1 MCKHQ
6 NGNRFVF
13 RINNGFVVIVIIGI
27 IQDLSISNEW
37 VLNKYDS
44 KLIGNNVQWRMKHIL
59 RSRCCYYSFNC
70 IIKPLQFKWVRSNCI
85 K

>member
-44 KLIGNNVQWRMKHIL
+44 KLIGNNVQ
-59 RSRCCYYSFNC
+59 
-70 IIKPLQFKWVRSNCI
+70 
-85 K
+85 